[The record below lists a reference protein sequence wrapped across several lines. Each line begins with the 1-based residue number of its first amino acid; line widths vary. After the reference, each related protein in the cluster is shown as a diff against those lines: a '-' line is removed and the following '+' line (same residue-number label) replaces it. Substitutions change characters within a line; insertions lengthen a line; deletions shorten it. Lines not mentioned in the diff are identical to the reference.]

1 MEESIA
7 ILKKYWGYEKFRA
20 PQDNI
25 IESVIALHDTIA
37 LLPTGGGKSICFQVP
52 AMIFS
57 GKTIVVSP
65 LIALMQ
71 DQVDQLKLRNINAKA
86 LHSNLT
92 YQQIDAILD
101 DFVYGDVKL
110 LYISPE
116 RIKSEMFSLRIEK
129 AKISLI
135 AVDEAH
141 CISQWGY
148 DFRPSYFNI
157 PILRDIH
164 PRVPIIALT
173 ATATPKVITDIAE
186 KLHLKK
192 PVIFKKS
199 FIRDNL
205 SFSVIETHNKLNEVL
220 QILDKVK
227 GCAILYV
234 RNRKETIEIAQWL
247 HQTGISCASYH
258 GGMDKTVREKNQQ
271 AWMHNKVRLMVSTN
285 AFGMGIDKPDV
296 RLVIHM
302 DIAPSIEEYY
312 QEAGRAGRDGAAAFA
327 VIVYDGADV
336 DAAKKNYEDQFP
348 SLEIISSVYDRL
360 CRFLKV
366 AYGAGMMET
375 YDFHIVDFATYL
387 NMPVKKVFHIL
398 NILEKEGWV
407 AFSDAYKEP
416 SKLMIL
422 ADQEDLDFL
431 HREKNVK
438 TSIIIHL
445 LRKYE
450 GLFTDHV
457 KIDETKIA
465 SELKMEEQTLIYH
478 LQVLKSEG
486 YISYQP
492 RSSEPQI
499 TFMQDRPEQNSFSI
513 DKRLYQQRKKMAGD
527 RLTAMINYVKNG
539 DNCRQ
544 TVLVEYFGEK
554 VEDCGQCDI
563 CVGKSKTSLT
573 EEQINKIFHHLNS
586 NISVEPVNINQYVN
600 LYPFNKRKRVM
611 RALKDFES
619 EGKIKIDNAGL
630 IFPATK

>member
-348 SLEIISSVYDRL
+348 SLEIISSVFDRL